1 MDSQLNDECI
11 RLWQIESAMVH
22 LRQNAAAL
30 GYGANLAGESLREER
45 DGIMADIRGRGD
57 RLVEGGIKTASD
69 DRARKSAA

>member
-1 MDSQLNDECI
+1 MDSTLNDECI

-45 DGIMADIRGRGD
+45 DTIMADIRGRGD
-57 RLVEGGIKTASD
+57 TLVEGGIAKAAKV
-69 DRARKSAA
+69 RAA